1 MTYDTAHLLAKELRN
16 SDEYKRLIKAQAEVE
31 KDESTLKMVRDFMHL
46 QMQWEY
52 SRMAKSEEAEK
63 FLEKLQ
69 PLSMLISNNKAA
81 KEYVEAYTYWSHV
94 FQDVYKIVSGPMQEG
109 VKILEEE

>member
-1 MTYDTAHLLAKELRN
+1 MNYDAAHALAKDLR
-16 SDEYKRLIKAQAEVE
+16 SSEEYKRVIAAQAEVE
-31 KDESTLKMVRDFMHL
+31 KDEATLKMVRDFMTL

-69 PLSMLISNNKAA
+69 PLSMLINNNPAA
-81 KEYVEAYTYWSHV
+81 KAYVEAYTYWSHV
-94 FQDVYKIVSGPMQEG
+94 FQDVYKIVSAPMQEG
-109 VKILEEE
+109 VKILE